1 MEGTE
6 RFVEK
11 IVFFWE
17 WLRLP
22 KEEFNILMM
31 LADMGGSCRGNLSDM
46 CRYFRVDPGNSK
58 NKTRLKNAIEKL
70 TSNGFITTQKS
81 GYTYSLQVIPKE
93 RKVELLRK
101 WVDPILQADRFSERV
116 AKAPVIKSL
125 IWISQNSYSKVVT
138 NDQIVPDLNISVST
152 FGSAKNVLERDFHV
166 IMRELEQVTLA
177 NGEKRN
183 IGQRLGVPAD
193 WSE

>member
-1 MEGTE
+1 M
-6 RFVEK
+6 EK
-11 IVFFWE
+11 ITFFWE
-17 WLRLP
+17 WLMLP
-22 KEEFNILMM
+22 KEEFNILLM
-31 LADMGGSCRGNLSDM
+31 LADRGGSFSGNLSDM
-46 CRYFRVDPGNSK
+46 CRYFRVDHRNSK
-58 NKTRLKNAIEKL
+58 NKVSIKNAIENL
-70 TSNGFITTQKS
+70 TLDGFILSQRS
-81 GYTYSLQVIPKE
+81 GYTYKLQIIPKDE
-93 RKVELLRK
+93 KVELLRK
-101 WVDPILQADRFSERV
+101 WVDPILQADHFSESV
-116 AKAPVIKSL
+116 AKAPVIKAL

-152 FGSAKNVLERDFHV
+152 FGSAKNVLEKDFHV

>member
-1 MEGTE
+1 M
-6 RFVEK
+6 EK
-11 IVFFWE
+11 IMFFRE

-31 LADMGGSCRGNLSDM
+31 LADMGGCFKGNLSDM
-46 CRYFRVDPGNSK
+46 CRYYRVDPGNSK
-58 NKTRLKNAIEKL
+58 NKAPMRNAIENL
-70 TSNGFITTQKS
+70 TSKGFITSKKS
-81 GYTYSLQVIPKE
+81 GYTYSLQIVPKD

-101 WVDPILQADRFSERV
+101 WVDPILQADHFSESV

-138 NDQIVPDLNISVST
+138 NDEIVPHLNISVSS
-152 FGSAKNVLERDFHV
+152 FGSAKNVLEKDFRV
-166 IMRELEQVTLA
+166 IMREIERETFEDGTKINL
-177 NGEKRN
+177 
-183 IGQRLGVPAD
+183 GQRLGVPAD

>member
-1 MEGTE
+1 M
-6 RFVEK
+6 EK

-31 LADMGGSCRGNLSDM
+31 LADMGGSFKGNLSEM

-58 NKTRLKNAIEKL
+58 NKIPLKNAIENL
-70 TSNGFITTQKS
+70 TSKGFITSEKS
-81 GYTYSLQVIPKE
+81 GYTYSLQIVPKD

-101 WVDPILQADRFSERV
+101 WVDPILQADHFSESV

-152 FGSAKNVLERDFHV
+152 FGSAKNVLERDFRS
-166 IMRELEQVTLA
+166 IMREVEHITYA
-177 NGEKRN
+177 NGQKRN
-183 IGQRLGVPAD
+183 IGQRLGVPED

>member
-1 MEGTE
+1 M
-6 RFVEK
+6 EK

-31 LADMGGSCRGNLSDM
+31 LADMGGSFKGNLSEM

-58 NKTRLKNAIEKL
+58 NKIPLKNAIENL
-70 TSNGFITTQKS
+70 TSKGFITCQKS

-93 RKVELLRK
+93 EKVELLRK
-101 WVDPILQADRFSERV
+101 WVDPILQADHFSESV

-152 FGSAKNVLERDFHV
+152 FGSAKNVLEKDFHV
-166 IMRELEQVTLA
+166 IMRELEQITLA

>member
-1 MEGTE
+1 MET
-6 RFVEK
+6 

-31 LADMGGSCRGNLSDM
+31 LADMGGSFKGNLSDM
-46 CRYFRVDPGNSK
+46 CRYFHVSTENSK
-58 NKTRLKNAIEKL
+58 NKAPLKEAIENL
-70 TSNGFITTQKS
+70 TSKGFITSQLK

-93 RKVELLRK
+93 EEVELLRK
-101 WVDPILQADRFSERV
+101 WVDPILQADRFSVSV

-138 NDQIVPDLNISVST
+138 NDEIVPDLNISVST
-152 FGSAKNVLERDFHV
+152 FGSAKNVLEKDFRA
-166 IMRELEQVTLA
+166 IMREIEQVTLP

>member
-1 MEGTE
+1 M
-6 RFVEK
+6 EK

-31 LADMGGSCRGNLSDM
+31 LADNGGSFRGNLSDM

-58 NKTRLKNAIEKL
+58 NKTPLKNAIDSL
-70 TSNGFITTQKS
+70 TAKGFITSQLK

-93 RKVELLRK
+93 EKVELLRK
-101 WVDPILQADRFSERV
+101 WVDPILQADHFSESV

-152 FGSAKNVLERDFHV
+152 FGSAKNVLEKDFRV
-166 IMRELEQVTLA
+166 IMRELEQVTLP

>member
-1 MEGTE
+1 MET
-6 RFVEK
+6 

-31 LADMGGSCRGNLSDM
+31 LADNGGSFSGNLSEM
-46 CRYFRVDPGNSK
+46 CRYFHVSTNNSK
-58 NKTRLKNAIEKL
+58 NKAPLKSAIDSL
-70 TSNGFITTQKS
+70 TAKGFITSQKS
-81 GYTYSLQVIPKE
+81 GYTYHLQVVPKE
-93 RKVELLRK
+93 EKVELLRK
-101 WVDPILQADRFSERV
+101 WVDPILQADHFSESV

-152 FGSAKNVLERDFHV
+152 FGSAKNVLEKDFRV
-166 IMRELEQVTLA
+166 IMRELEQVTLP